1 MKDQQERPKTRRE
14 LRAEI
19 LARRENRDA
28 NFRRGEAISGYKKEQ
43 SERAKSKKL
52 AIRRR
57 KISFFLSVL
66 AFLSIF
72 IFIFLGQFI
81 ASFSV
86 SKADQNNV
94 NLECERYSK
103 IINDYFNEIPIERVV
118 RFLNKKELIKKL
130 QSSTPEVKNIE
141 DISITGISKY
151 KFKILF
157 REPVASWVV
166 EGKTLYVDSDGVAFE
181 KNLSTKEPE
190 ISVHDESGISIK
202 DGKTVASSS
211 FLSFIGKVI
220 SASRK
225 NNIHITQ
232 VRIPPLS
239 LRQVE
244 LKVEGLNY
252 IIKLSSS
259 DSAEGQIAN
268 LRKAIDYF
276 NKHHA
281 TLNYLDLRVEGR
293 GYYK

>member
-94 NLECERYSK
+94 NLEGERYSK
-103 IINDYFNEIPIERVV
+103 IINDYFTERPIERVV
-118 RFLNKKELIKKL
+118 SFLNKKELIKKL

-181 KNLSTKEPE
+181 KNLSAKEPE

-225 NNIHITQ
+225 NNIHITH

-276 NKHHA
+276 NKHHT
-281 TLNYLDLRVEGR
+281 TLKYLDLRVEGR